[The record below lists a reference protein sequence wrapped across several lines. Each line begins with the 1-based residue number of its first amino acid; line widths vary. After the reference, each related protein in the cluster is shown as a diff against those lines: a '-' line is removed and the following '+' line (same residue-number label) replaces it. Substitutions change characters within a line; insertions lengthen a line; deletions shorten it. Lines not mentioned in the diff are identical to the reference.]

1 MSIAITG
8 ATGHFGNRVISEL
21 LKTIPASEIIASVRN
36 IEKANELADL
46 GVEVRHG
53 DYMDYESMK
62 QSFEGA
68 TKLLFVS
75 GPDSDNTLRIRQ
87 HANVVQ
93 AARDAG
99 VKHIA
104 YTGYAFGE
112 TSQIDLALVHMAT
125 EYAIRSTGVPFTF
138 LRNSLYSDVFIDES
152 LAGSVAAGE
161 LVTNTGDGKL
171 NAVSREDLA
180 LAAAAVLTG
189 EGHDNKSYNLVNPS
203 PWTFDELAQVVSE
216 VSGKQVTHKK
226 VSFDEMKDY
235 LGQVGLPAPVAELIA
250 GIYHTVAAGETG
262 KTSNDLTDLIGQPTP
277 LKELV
282 QQALKA

>member
-1 MSIAITG
+1 MSIVITG
-8 ATGHFGNRVISEL
+8 ATGHFGNRVIQEL

-36 IEKANELADL
+36 VEKANELAGL

-53 DYMDYESMK
+53 DYLDYESMK
-62 QSFEGA
+62 KSFEGA

-75 GPDSDNTLRIRQ
+75 GPDADNTLRIRQ

-125 EYAIRSTGVPFTF
+125 EYAIRSTGVPYTF
-138 LRNSLYSDVFIDES
+138 LRNSLYADVFINES

-189 EGHDNKSYNLVNPS
+189 EGHENKSYNLVNPS
-203 PWTFDELAQVVSE
+203 PWTFDELATVVSE
-216 VSGKQVTHKK
+216 VSGKQVSHKK

-235 LGQVGLPAPVAELIA
+235 LGHVGLPAPVAELIA
-250 GIYHTVAAGETG
+250 GIYHAVSTGETAE
-262 KTSNDLTDLIGQPTP
+262 TSNDLTNLIGQPTP
-277 LKELV
+277 LKEIV

>member
-1 MSIAITG
+1 MSIVITG
-8 ATGHFGNRVISEL
+8 ATGHYGNRVIQEL

-36 IEKANELADL
+36 VEKADALAEL
-46 GVEVRHG
+46 GIEVRHG

-62 QSFEGA
+62 TSFEDA
-68 TKLLFVS
+68 SKVLFVS

-112 TSQIDLALVHMAT
+112 TSQIDLAHVHMAT
-125 EYAIRSTGVPFTF
+125 EYAIRSTGVPYTF

-152 LAGSVAAGE
+152 LAGSVSAGE
-161 LVTNTGDGKL
+161 IVTNTGDGKL

-189 EGHDNKSYNLVNPS
+189 EGHENKSYNLVNPS
-203 PWTFDELAQVVSE
+203 PWTFDELAEVVSE
-216 VSGKQVTHKK
+216 VSGKQVSHKK

-235 LGQVGLPAPVAELIA
+235 LGNVGLPAPVAELIA

-262 KTSNDLTDLIGQPTP
+262 KTSNDLTNLIGQPTP
-277 LKELV
+277 LKKLV

>member
-1 MSIAITG
+1 MSIVITG
-8 ATGHFGNRVISEL
+8 ATGHYGNRVIQEL

-36 IEKANELADL
+36 VEKADALAEL
-46 GVEVRHG
+46 GIEVRHG

-62 QSFEGA
+62 TSFEDA
-68 TKLLFVS
+68 SKVLFVS

-112 TSQIDLALVHMAT
+112 TSQIDLAHVHMAT
-125 EYAIRSTGVPFTF
+125 EYAIRSTGVPYTF

-152 LAGSVAAGE
+152 LAGSVATGE

-189 EGHDNKSYNLVNPS
+189 EGHENKSYNLVNPS
-203 PWTFDELAQVVSE
+203 PWTFDELAEVVSE
-216 VSGKQVTHKK
+216 VSGKQVSHKK

-235 LGQVGLPAPVAELIA
+235 LGNVGLPAPVAELIA
-250 GIYHTVAAGETG
+250 SIYHTVAAGETG
-262 KTSNDLTDLIGQPTP
+262 KTSNDLTNLIGQPTP
-277 LKELV
+277 LKKLV